1 MRSRLVPALVGALV
15 VAGAACASAQV
26 TKEPPTV
33 PPPAATVPPQTPPA
47 KADERSNEFLV
58 RFKEGTTDAQRAETH
73 ALVKGARTVR
83 RFTSVS
89 GLEHIALPAGITVD
103 EALAIYRKSPHVQ
116 YAEPNRTVRTAPV
129 IEKVTPAPPPQK

>member
-1 MRSRLVPALVGALV
+1 MANRSRLMPALVGALV
-15 VAGAACASAQV
+15 VSGASCATAQG
-26 TKEPPTV
+26 TKAAPAEPSTAAA
-33 PPPAATVPPQTPPA
+33 PAQTPPQSPPA
-47 KADERSNEFLV
+47 TADERVNDMLV

-89 GLEHIALPAGITVD
+89 GLEQVALPPGITVD

-116 YAEPNRTVRTAPV
+116 YAEPNRAVRVA
-129 IEKVTPAPPPQK
+129 PAPAPK